1 MHNKAEFNNIF
12 LEVDDNE
19 NWMALKI
26 IMVIKEIQF
35 TCGLITCDGSHFV
48 IRGTFQSESMTLGKG
63 LALM

>member
-1 MHNKAEFNNIF
+1 MHNKAEFNKTF

-35 TCGLITCDGSHFV
+35 YLWVDH
-48 IRGTFQSESMTLGKG
+48 M
-63 LALM
+63 

>member
-1 MHNKAEFNNIF
+1 MHNKAEFNKIF

-19 NWMALKI
+19 NWMAVKI
-26 IMVIKEIQF
+26 IMVSKKFSF
-35 TCGLITCDGSHFV
+35 TYGLLTCDGSHFV